1 VSLQRSGAR
10 LKFQQ
15 IEKKFRGTGVVIDRV
30 SFSVEPG
37 EFVTI
42 LGPSGCGKS
51 TFLKLA
57 AGLDRTTG
65 GEIELDSFGQTH
77 FRSFVFQDA
86 HLLPWLNV
94 VDNIALPLELIGVNG
109 EQARIQAEASLSRV
123 HLTDA
128 GHKYPNQLSG
138 GMRMR
143 AAVARALITKPTL
156 LLMDEP
162 FAALDENTRHRLQE
176 ELRELWLQEQMTVL
190 FVTHSVSEAV
200 FLSSR
205 AVVLSARPAKVVLD
219 TRIQLQEKRDK
230 NLRLS
235 SEFSAQMRL
244 LHNAF
249 NTEAARV

>member
-1 VSLQRSGAR
+1 M
-10 LKFQQ
+10 
-15 IEKKFRGTGVVIDRV
+15 
-30 SFSVEPG
+30 
-37 EFVTI
+37 

-57 AGLDRTTG
+57 AGLDRPSAG
-65 GEIELDSFGQTH
+65 KVDLDSFAQAN

-86 HLLPWLNV
+86 HLLPWRTV
-94 VDNIALPLELIGVNG
+94 IDNIALPLELTGITRD
-109 EQARIQAEASLSRV
+109 EARTAAEASLKRV

-143 AAVARALITKPTL
+143 AAVARALITRPTL

-176 ELRELWLQEQMTVL
+176 ELRELWLQERMTVL

-205 AVVLSARPAKVVLD
+205 AVVLSARPARLLLD
-219 TRIQLQEKRDK
+219 TRIDLAEHRDQ
-230 NLRLS
+230 NLRLG
-235 SEFSAQMRL
+235 SEFSAQMRI
-244 LHNAF
+244 LHDAF
-249 NTEAARV
+249 KSPEASV

>member
-1 VSLQRSGAR
+1 VSTQRSGAR
-10 LKFQQ
+10 LHFHEIQKHF
-15 IEKKFRGTGVVIDRV
+15 EATGLVIDRV

-57 AGLDRTTG
+57 AGLDRSSG
-65 GEIELDSFGQTH
+65 GKIDLNSFGQNH

-86 HLLPWLNV
+86 HLLPWLTV
-94 VDNIALPLELIGVNG
+94 VDNIALPLELTGVRR
-109 EQARIQAEASLSRV
+109 ELARAAARASLQRV
-123 HLTDA
+123 HLVDA
-128 GHKYPNQLSG
+128 GHKFPNQLSG

-176 ELRELWLQEQMTVL
+176 ELRELWLQERMTVL
-190 FVTHSVSEAV
+190 FVTHSVAEAV

-205 AVVLSARPAKVVLD
+205 AVVLSARPATVLLD
-219 TRIQLQEKRDK
+219 TKIDLPEHREQ

-235 SEFSAQMRL
+235 SEFSSQMRVL
-244 LHNAF
+244 YDAF
-249 NTEAARV
+249 RLAEAGV